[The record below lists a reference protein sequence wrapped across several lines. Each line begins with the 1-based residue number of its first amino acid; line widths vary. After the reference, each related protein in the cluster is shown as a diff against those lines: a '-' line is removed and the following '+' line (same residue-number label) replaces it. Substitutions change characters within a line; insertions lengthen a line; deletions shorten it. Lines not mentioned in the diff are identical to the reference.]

1 MLWEAVTLAE
11 SLQSAGRESERR
23 SMELVTKKKLML
35 YTGDAHPELA
45 EEIAERLGVTLGH
58 ANLRQFANGEM
69 HCRYGE
75 SMRGADVFIF
85 QTHGGVPV
93 NDALMQQLIMI
104 DAAKR
109 ASAKRITAV
118 CPYYGYARQ
127 DRKAEGRE
135 PITAK
140 LVADML
146 STAGADRVVSVDLH
160 TGQIQGFFDTPVDH
174 LTALPILIECCL
186 KAGDPDDLVIVSP
199 DAGGVK
205 AAKRLANH
213 LGADLAFVNKIRPKG
228 VANVVEASN
237 VIGNVAGKRC
247 ILLDD
252 MIDTAGTIVA
262 AAELLKDEGAT
273 EVWAMATHGV
283 LSDPA
288 TERLKNSVLEKV
300 VITNTLPLPPE
311 KQIDKIEVLSIAPLV
326 ADAIT
331 AVFEDES
338 VSEIFGGENQK

>member
-1 MLWEAVTLAE
+1 LSTRKTLEAVTKKRL
-11 SLQSAGRESERR
+11 
-23 SMELVTKKKLML
+23 EL
-35 YTGDAHPELA
+35 YAGDAHPELA
-45 EEIAERLGVTLGH
+45 QEIADHLGVDLGEP
-58 ANLRQFANGEM
+58 NLRQFANGEM

-75 SMRGADVFIF
+75 SIRGSDVFII
-85 QTHGGVPV
+85 QTHAGPQVS
-93 NDALMQQLIMI
+93 DALMQQLIMI

-118 CPYYGYARQ
+118 APYYGYARQ

-146 STAGADRVVSVDLH
+146 VAAGADRVVSVDLH
-160 TGQIQGFFDTPVDH
+160 SGQIQGFFDVPVDH
-174 LTALPILIECCL
+174 LTALPILIECC
-186 KAGDPDDLVIVSP
+186 KTAGDVEDLVIVSP

-205 AAKRLANH
+205 AAKRFANH

-237 VIGNVAGKRC
+237 VIGHVSGKRC

-262 AAELLKDEGAT
+262 AADLLKEQGAT

-288 TERLKNSVLEKV
+288 TERLKNSVIEKV
-300 VITNTLPLPPE
+300 VITNTLPLPSE
-311 KQIDKIEVLSIAPLV
+311 KRIDKIEVLSIAPLV
-326 ADAIT
+326 ANAIS

>member
-1 MLWEAVTLAE
+1 
-11 SLQSAGRESERR
+11 
-23 SMELVTKKKLML
+23 MELVTKKKLLL
-35 YTGDAHPELA
+35 YSGDAYPGLA
-45 EEIAERLGVTLGH
+45 AEIADHLGVELGD
-58 ANLRQFANGEM
+58 ANLRQFANGEL

-75 SMRGADVFIF
+75 SIRGADVFII
-85 QTHGGVPV
+85 QTHAGPGV

-140 LVADML
+140 LIADL
-146 STAGADRVVSVDLH
+146 LTAAGADRMVSVDLH

-174 LTALPILIECCL
+174 LTAMPILLDACQRW
-186 KAGDPDDLVIVSP
+186 GSVDDLVIVSP
-199 DAGGVK
+199 DSGGVK
-205 AAKRLANH
+205 AAKRFANH
-213 LGADLAFVNKIRPKG
+213 LGADLAFVNKVRPKG
-228 VANVVEASN
+228 VANEVVASN
-237 VIGNVAGKRC
+237 IIGNVRGMRC
-247 ILLDD
+247 VLLDD

-262 AAELLKDEGAT
+262 AAELLKQEGAT

-288 TERLKNSVLEKV
+288 VERLKNSVIEKV
-300 VITNTLPLPPE
+300 VITNTLPLPPG

-326 ADAIT
+326 ADAIS
-331 AVFEDES
+331 AVFGDES

>member
-1 MLWEAVTLAE
+1 
-11 SLQSAGRESERR
+11 
-23 SMELVTKKKLML
+23 MELVTKKKLML
-35 YTGDAHPELA
+35 YTGDSHPALA
-45 EEIAERLGVTLGH
+45 QEIADHLHVTLGE

-75 SMRGADVFIF
+75 SIRGADVFII
-85 QTHGGVPV
+85 QTHAAHV
-93 NDALMQQLIMI
+93 NDALMEQLIMI

-118 CPYYGYARQ
+118 APYYGYARQ

-146 STAGADRVVSVDLH
+146 TAAGADRVVSVDLH
-160 TGQIQGFFDTPVDH
+160 TGQIQGFFDMPVDH
-174 LTALPILIECCL
+174 LTALPILIDCCRT
-186 KAGDPDDLVIVSP
+186 AGDPNDLVIVSP

-228 VANVVEASN
+228 VANTVEASN
-237 VIGNVAGKRC
+237 VIGVVDGKRC

-262 AAELLKDEGAT
+262 AAELLKSQGAT

-311 KQIDKIEVLSIAPLV
+311 KQIDKIEVLSIAKLV

-338 VSEIFGGENQK
+338 VSEIFWGENQK

>member
-1 MLWEAVTLAE
+1 VNVRAPLRKANPLSANTSLEAVTTKRL
-11 SLQSAGRESERR
+11 
-23 SMELVTKKKLML
+23 EL
-35 YTGDAHPELA
+35 YAGDAHPALA
-45 EEIAERLGVTLGH
+45 QEIAEHLGVQLG
-58 ANLRQFANGEM
+58 APNLRQFANGEM

-75 SMRGADVFIF
+75 SLRGADVFII
-85 QTHGGVPV
+85 QTHGGTPV

-118 CPYYGYARQ
+118 CPYYGYSRQ

-146 STAGADRVVSVDLH
+146 SVAGADRVVSVDLH
-160 TGQIQGFFDTPVDH
+160 SGQIQGFFDQPVDH
-174 LTALPILIECCL
+174 LTALPILIECCRT
-186 KAGDPDDLVIVSP
+186 AGDPGDLVIVSP

-205 AAKRLANH
+205 AAKRLANA

-237 VIGNVAGKRC
+237 VIGEVSGKRC

-252 MIDTAGTIVA
+252 MIDTGGTLVA
-262 AAELLKDEGAT
+262 AAELLKEQGAT

-288 TERLKNSVLEKV
+288 TERLKNSVIEKV

-311 KQIDKIEVLSIAPLV
+311 KQLDKIEVLSIAPLV
-326 ADAIT
+326 ADAIR

>member
-1 MLWEAVTLAE
+1 V
-11 SLQSAGRESERR
+11 
-23 SMELVTKKKLML
+23 ELVTKKKLEL
-35 YTGDAHPELA
+35 YAGDAHPELA
-45 EEIAERLGVTLGH
+45 REIADHLGVKLGEP
-58 ANLRQFANGEM
+58 NLRQFANGEM
-69 HCRYGE
+69 HCRYNE
-75 SMRGADVFIF
+75 SIRGADVFIL
-85 QTHGGVPV
+85 QTHAGPRV
-93 NDALMQQLIMI
+93 NDSLMQQLIMI

-118 CPYYGYARQ
+118 APYYGYARQ

-146 STAGADRVVSVDLH
+146 TAAGADRVVSVDLH
-160 TGQIQGFFDTPVDH
+160 TGQIQGFFDMPVDH
-174 LTALPILIECCL
+174 LTAMPILLACC
-186 KAGDPDDLVIVSP
+186 KTAGDVDELVIVSP

-205 AAKRLANH
+205 AAKRFANH
-213 LGADLAFVNKIRPKG
+213 LGADLAFVNKVRPRG
-228 VANVVEASN
+228 VANVVEASH

-247 ILLDD
+247 VLLDD

-262 AAELLKDEGAT
+262 AAELLVEEGAT

-288 TERLKNSVLEKV
+288 VERLKNSVLTKV
-300 VITNTLPLPPE
+300 VITNTLPLPSE

-326 ADAIT
+326 ADAIS

>member
-1 MLWEAVTLAE
+1 MSGSSSTTVEA
-11 SLQSAGRESERR
+11 
-23 SMELVTKKKLML
+23 VTKKKLQL

-45 EEIAERLGVTLGH
+45 QEIADHLGVTLGEP
-58 ANLRQFANGEM
+58 NLRQFANGEM

-75 SMRGADVFIF
+75 SIRGSDVFII
-85 QTHGGVPV
+85 QTHAGPQVS
-93 NDALMQQLIMI
+93 DSLMQQLIMI

-118 CPYYGYARQ
+118 APYYGYARQ

-146 STAGADRVVSVDLH
+146 TVAGADRVVSVDLH
-160 TGQIQGFFDTPVDH
+160 TGQIQGFFDRPVDH
-174 LTALPILIECCL
+174 LTALPILIECCQH
-186 KAGDPDDLVIVSP
+186 AGDPAELVIVSP

-213 LGADLAFVNKIRPKG
+213 LGADLAFVNKVRPRG
-228 VANVVEASN
+228 VANVVEASH
-237 VIGNVAGKRC
+237 VIGNVDGKRC

-262 AAELLKDEGAT
+262 AAELLKSEGAT

-300 VITNTLPLPPE
+300 VVTNTLPLPPE

-326 ADAIT
+326 ADAIW